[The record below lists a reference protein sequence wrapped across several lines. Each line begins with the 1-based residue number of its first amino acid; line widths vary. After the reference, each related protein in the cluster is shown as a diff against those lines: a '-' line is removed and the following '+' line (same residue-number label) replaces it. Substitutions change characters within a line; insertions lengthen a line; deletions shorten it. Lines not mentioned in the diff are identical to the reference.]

1 MSSEDDIAPIPSA
14 PGENTSD
21 IQEEKWTHG
30 GSGSATIQPFTE
42 KQLLTLY
49 HNDHIRIAQESTD
62 EFLASEQG
70 LCFADCSFT
79 ESLNEYLRSRM
90 SLTASEGILQRLIK
104 QLQDEE
110 KEIWT
115 LREEKVENEG
125 VCHDKVE
132 VVTIHHY
139 LSLIHI

>member
-1 MSSEDDIAPIPSA
+1 MSSDDDIVPIPSA
-14 PGENTSD
+14 PEEVISD
-21 IQEEKWTHG
+21 GLEDKWVYG
-30 GSGSATIQPFTE
+30 RSGSATIKPFTE

-49 HNDHIRIAQESTD
+49 HNDHIRIAQDSTE

-90 SLTASEGILQRLIK
+90 SLTASEGILKRLTK

-115 LREEKVENEG
+115 LRE
-125 VCHDKVE
+125 
-132 VVTIHHY
+132 
-139 LSLIHI
+139 